1 VRWRLWLLAGLSFWL
16 ILAAFCVA
24 LCSVAGVPLNK
35 SITIT
40 AELLGLYAV
49 ASALIAAVIGLTIGR
64 E

>member
-1 VRWRLWLLAGLSFWL
+1 MKWRLWVLAGLSCLL
-16 ILAAFCVA
+16 IAAFCVA

-49 ASALIAAVIGLTIGR
+49 AGALIAAVVGLTIGR
-64 E
+64 KE